1 MAVQVAA
8 LPAAK
13 WILTTAVSGLL
24 GRREGRPLGNNRLFD
39 PILIPIARAANAANP
54 IPGAQAAPV
63 SGPKVSSTRR
73 PPPGQEP
80 LLNPPTEYRPPPSS
94 PDWNPPPLYPGA
106 TPPISP
112 VGGGPP
118 NIGVLLDPQTWLSS
132 AWWTN
137 EYLASVFATATRAP
151 QANIPKGPTGRA
163 PAGRGDPFGAEAQA
177 AMRRAEAAQ
186 EREIRREE
194 RAEERAQVRAEREA
208 ERRQAEYERN
218 AGERRRDEAMRGLEW
233 NPYITPG
240 RVMDPRPRQTIGESE
255 AVLAAPPARPAGNP
269 WATYA
274 RAALP
279 FLPLLSSLT
288 QPGKGRSRRRDP
300 LTQPQP
306 EESFGPSTSLTSFYS
321 TGVSSAFG
329 PPPGTVGT
337 NTCEC
342 KAPRPKRRKRK
353 RTVCYSGTYTERA
366 DGTRKT
372 KKRKVP
378 CK

>member
-8 LPAAK
+8 LPVAK
-13 WILTTAVSGLL
+13 FILTTAIGGLL
-24 GRREGRPLGNNRLFD
+24 GNRRGDPLGRNRLFD

-54 IPGAQAAPV
+54 IPGAQAAAPAPT
-63 SGPKVSSTRR
+63 GPKVSSTRR
-73 PPPGQEP
+73 PDP
-80 LLNPPTEYRPPPSS
+80 LLNPPAQYQPPPSS

-106 TPPISP
+106 YGTPPINP
-112 VGGGPP
+112 VGGAP
-118 NIGVLLDPQTWLSS
+118 NIAWILDPQAYLDRLFDLNSILSGGIF
-132 AWWTN
+132 TG
-137 EYLASVFATATRAP
+137 TGGKRPPAP
-151 QANIPKGPTGRA
+151 KA
-163 PAGRGDPFGAEAQA
+163 PAAPPGRGDPFGAEAQA

-218 AGERRRDEAMRGLEW
+218 AGQRRRDEAMRGLEW
-233 NPYITPG
+233 NPYISPG
-240 RVMDPRPRQTIGESE
+240 RMMDPRPRQTIGESE
-255 AVLAAPPARPAGNP
+255 AVLSTPPARASGSP
-269 WATYA
+269 WTTYA

-306 EESFGPSTSLTSFYS
+306 EESLGASSSLTSFYS
-321 TGVSSAFG
+321 TGVASAFG
-329 PPPGTVGT
+329 PPAGTVGS